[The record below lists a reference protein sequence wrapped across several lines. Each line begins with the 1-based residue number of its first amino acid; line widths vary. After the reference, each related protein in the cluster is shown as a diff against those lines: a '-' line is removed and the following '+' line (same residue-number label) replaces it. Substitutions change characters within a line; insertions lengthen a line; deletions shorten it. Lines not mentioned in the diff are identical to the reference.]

1 MTLSSSATDT
11 GFVRSNNED
20 RIYVDDGRGFYLVVD
35 GMGGQEAGEQ
45 AAAIAVERIRARL
58 ERQTGTVEQRIR
70 EAITLANNSI
80 FETAQNKPEWQGMA
94 CVLTAAVIE
103 DGQVT
108 IGHVGDS
115 RLYLLKRGA
124 IEKITHDH
132 SPVGEREDRGEIT
145 EAEAMNHPRRN
156 EVYRDVGSQEHTPDD
171 EDFIEILR
179 IPFAPDS
186 ALLLCSDGLSDAI
199 SSKQILSIVE
209 ENAGDRSA
217 AVRALIAAAI
227 PVGKDNVSAVLVE
240 GEKFAA
246 SFGKAKPK
254 TKPKQPQRPIVT
266 DPPPPAV
273 RTIIQHV
280 EVPWYKS
287 GPAWLLLGLL
297 IGALATF
304 GTLKYLIPEQP
315 LAGPQAFIVKAPDT
329 IAGTLEKAQRGDT
342 VLVAPGT
349 YAENIQL
356 KEGVDLVAQRAHD
369 AIIDGSVA
377 ADNIRRGRFEGFQVH
392 GIAVHDS
399 DLTISRVEVANARDA
414 GVEFSGTSRGS
425 LVASW
430 IHDSAG
436 PGIVIK
442 DSAAPSIENDLIISN
457 GMASKR
463 PGLLIQSAVRPHVTA
478 NIFLSNGSEAI
489 WMPQADQSLIDR
501 NYFNVSGKPDNKPKF
516 RIIAPA
522 GGSRESR

>member
-1 MTLSSSATDT
+1 MTLSASATDT
-11 GFVRSNNED
+11 GFVRGNNED

-70 EAITLANNSI
+70 EAITLANNNI
-80 FETAQNKPEWQGMA
+80 FENAQSKPEWRGMA

-115 RLYLLKRGA
+115 RLYLLKRGS

-199 SSKQILSIVE
+199 SSKQIRSIVE

-217 AVRALIAAAI
+217 AVKALIAAAI
-227 PVGKDNVSAVLVE
+227 EVGKDNVSAVLVE

-254 TKPKQPQRPIVT
+254 SKPKQPQRPIVT
-266 DPPPPAV
+266 DPPPT

-280 EVPWYKS
+280 EIPWYKS
-287 GPAWLLLGLL
+287 GPALLFLGLL
-297 IGALATF
+297 IGAAATF
-304 GTLKYLIPEQP
+304 AALKYLLPEQP
-315 LAGPQAFIVKAPDT
+315 LAGPQALIVKAPDT
-329 IAGTLEKAQRGDT
+329 IAGTLEKAHVGDT
-342 VLVAPGT
+342 VYVTPGT
-349 YAENIQL
+349 YTENIQL
-356 KEGVDLVAQRAHD
+356 KDGVDLVAQRAHD

-392 GIAVHDS
+392 AIAIHDS
-399 DLTISRVEVANARDA
+399 DVSISRAEVANALNA

-442 DSAAPSIENDLIISN
+442 DSAAPSVENNIVISN

-463 PGLLIQSAVRPHVTA
+463 PGLLIQSTLRSHVTA
-478 NIFLSNGSEAI
+478 NIFLSNGSEAV
-489 WMPQADQSLIDR
+489 WMPQADQGVIDR

-516 RIIAPA
+516 RIIAPT
-522 GGSRESR
+522 GGSREPR